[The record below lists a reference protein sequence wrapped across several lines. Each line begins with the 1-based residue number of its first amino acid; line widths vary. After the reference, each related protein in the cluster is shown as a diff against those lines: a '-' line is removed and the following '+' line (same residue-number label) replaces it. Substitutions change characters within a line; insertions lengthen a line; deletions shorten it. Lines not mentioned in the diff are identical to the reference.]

1 MNASIAASLKTATLT
16 TCFENFE
23 HKDGSVRLEKL
34 WLLLPKA
41 GEGER
46 RILCRATRGGYDH
59 AVGLA
64 VQLGYL
70 PVLAGDFE
78 ATAVESYSV
87 KYFGKEPSGRGR
99 EKVRCYA
106 FTDRTA
112 AEDFASRRILYGE
125 PAKVVVNRVA
135 WAVDYSDYGAKLG
148 ESLTASFAD
157 RAEAEAFAKDR
168 RFFNRPALVGPV
180 AA

>member
-1 MNASIAASLKTATLT
+1 MNAATLKPATLT

-34 WLLLPKA
+34 WLLLPRA

-46 RILCRATRGGYDH
+46 RILCLATPRGYDR

-70 PVLAGDFE
+70 PILADHFE

-99 EKVRCYA
+99 ETVRCYA

-112 AEDFASRRILYGE
+112 AEQFASRRILYSE
-125 PAKVVVNRVA
+125 PAKVAVDRVA
-135 WAVDYSDYGAKLG
+135 WMVRYSDHGAKLG
-148 ESLTASFAD
+148 DSLTASFGN
-157 RAEAEAFAKDR
+157 REEAEVFAKDR
-168 RFFNRPALVGPV
+168 RFFNRPALVGP
-180 AA
+180 AAI